1 MQRRHNQ
8 GIATGRLVALALA
21 ATAGLLGCSKKASTP
36 GNVKAVDPAAA
47 AFASQWRE
55 LSAREVFYIEDDGG
69 QGLMGRVPRSDH
81 LPEKP
86 GFAQNE
92 GPGEGADLHPVRPP
106 VPTLPFAGAPA
117 AAPGHAPDGKLPEA
131 LTLTEVSSVV
141 RRNLGGVRVC
151 YLKLARTG
159 SGVSGRAIVSFSVE
173 PAGKV
178 NQVRVDAPVFQDTS
192 LPDCVYQQV
201 KRWSFPQTQK
211 GGATVQYPLVFVGS

>member
-1 MQRRHNQ
+1 MQRRRNQ

-21 ATAGLLGCSKKASTP
+21 ATAGLWGCSKKTSSHSDP
-36 GNVKAVDPAAA
+36 KAADPAVA

-69 QGLMGRVPRSDH
+69 QGLMGRVPRGDH

-86 GFAQNE
+86 GLAPNE
-92 GPGEGADLHPVRPP
+92 APGEGADLHPVRPP
-106 VPTLPFAGAPA
+106 VPNLPFAVAP
-117 AAPGHAPDGKLPEA
+117 APDGKLPET
-131 LTLTEVSSVV
+131 LTFTEVSTVV

-151 YLKLARTG
+151 YLKLARSG

-173 PAGKV
+173 PAGRV
-178 NQVRVDAPVFQDTS
+178 NQVRIDAPVFQDTS